1 MSLKLSNFGQ
11 WIQGGEPID
20 YLEIRLGEQYTV
32 PITFTDAADPPQP
45 INITGWTFTTTTEV
59 YTATFAYNAA
69 GDLVSVSNFTD
80 QGTANAYAGL
90 GVTVINAAAGQA
102 VLTIP
107 AGVNPNPSALVTA
120 DSDNTMLNI
129 ITIAASWPGTYYATT
144 GLANI
149 RKLMI
154 GLVVRFG
161 S

>member
-32 PITFTDAADPPQP
+32 PITFTDAAPSPQP

-59 YTATFAYNAA
+59 YTATFTYNTA
-69 GDLVSVSNFTD
+69 GDLVAVSNFTD